1 MAYFMDRY
9 DFDGGT
15 AGTDVAAAH
24 SHDLEVQQQY
34 GVTYCSYWFDYERQS
49 AFCLIDAPSAEAAA
63 AVHRASHGSVA
74 NEIIP
79 VDPDEVARFMGRVD
93 DPATTNRDAG
103 SGLRVIMF
111 TDIEGSTALGQR
123 LGDDAALAVVRLHD
137 SVVRDA
143 LAQRGGREVKHL
155 GDGITASFASVAD
168 ALSAALDIQD
178 GLGHSVDAA
187 VPMPRVR
194 IGISA
199 GEPVADGHDLFGTAV
214 QMAARLCALA
224 EPTTIVAAGTVVDLA
239 AGKGFRF
246 GERQAMELRGF
257 DEMVPACTVIGGD
270 SR

>member
-1 MAYFMDRY
+1 MPYFMDRH
-9 DFDGGT
+9 DFGGGT
-15 AGTDVAAAH
+15 AAPDVAAAH

-49 AFCLIDAPSAEAAA
+49 AFCLIEAPTAEAAA
-63 AVHRASHGSVA
+63 AVHHASHGSVA

-93 DPATTNRDAG
+93 DPAASYRDAG

-123 LGDDAALAVVRLHD
+123 LGDDAALAVVRMHD

-143 LAQRGGREVKHL
+143 LGERGGREVKHL
-155 GDGITASFASVAD
+155 GDGIMASFASVAD

-178 GLGHSVDAA
+178 GLGDSADDA

-214 QMAARLCALA
+214 QMAARLCARA
-224 EPTTIVAAGTVVDLA
+224 EPTTIIAAGTV
-239 AGKGFRF
+239 
-246 GERQAMELRGF
+246 
-257 DEMVPACTVIGGD
+257 I
-270 SR
+270 